1 MLRISLLFIIL
12 SGFLYSQELSW
23 ISLIDGENS
32 HSIPSYN
39 HQGTIYISIK
49 HLADAL
55 GVNNNT
61 SEDGKVI
68 EISFPE
74 VSLRFTLK
82 NPFVVITSKISER
95 LAIQQLPTSTHYVNN
110 FIFVPLNQTLE
121 LFNSYTERSLVVMS
135 PGRIIVLPKLQNEI
149 NSVQSITSN
158 DNEKGSYININ
169 TSLRVNAQLKQDDQD
184 SFVL

>member
-23 ISLIDGENS
+23 ISLIDGETS

-55 GVNNNT
+55 DVNNIT
-61 SEDGKVI
+61 SDAGRVL

-74 VSLRFTLK
+74 VWLRFTLK
-82 NPFVVITSKISER
+82 NPFVVITSRVSEK
-95 LAIQQLPTSTHYVNN
+95 LSIQQLPTSSHFINN
-110 FIFVPLNQTLE
+110 FIFVPLTQTLE
-121 LFNSYTERSLVVMS
+121 LFNLYAEKSLVVMS
-135 PGRIIVLPKLQNEI
+135 PGRIIVLSKLQNKI

-158 DNEKGSYININ
+158 DNKKG
-169 TSLRVNAQLKQDDQD
+169 
-184 SFVL
+184 